1 MRCSSPFD
9 GYLRGPVGAV
19 VGVVTATVAVLP

>member
-1 MRCSSPFD
+1 MRLGSPFD

-19 VGVVTATVAVLP
+19 VSVVTATVAVLP

>member
-1 MRCSSPFD
+1 MLRGSPFD
-9 GYLRGPVGAV
+9 GYLRGSVGV

>member
-1 MRCSSPFD
+1 MRLGSSFD

-19 VGVVTATVAVLP
+19 VGVVAATVAVLP

>member
-1 MRCSSPFD
+1 MRLGSPFG